1 MDTQSYPV
9 ERLPSTKK
17 LLTGLSTGPPTHW
30 LHTLAVLLG
39 HAMVVPLGFA
49 AAALRSP
56 PPGRLAEV
64 RQKRQNPGRTRHVT
78 SRHVYAVPSGIRC
91 WFASG
96 SKQRVYSG
104 RACGGSA
111 AQGGRLWVRVVG
123 SRQFRWARHSA
134 GRMSVVHA
142 RPESHSQHIS
152 LAHGRYPGSDHIRAG
167 RVRLSGGPGGLPHK
181 EALNGALSEPRTP
194 ALA

>member
-1 MDTQSYPV
+1 M
-9 ERLPSTKK
+9 
-17 LLTGLSTGPPTHW
+17 TGLSTAHR
-30 LHTLAVLLG
+30 AS
-39 HAMVVPLGFA
+39 HAMAAHVGRAPGPCHGGAPGFRRSCAAQSSRLRPLCAYSRGEAKASESWANASYDFTARLRRPVRNSLLVCKWIPA
-49 AAALRSP
+49 ASL
-56 PPGRLAEV
+56 
-64 RQKRQNPGRTRHVT
+64 
-78 SRHVYAVPSGIRC
+78 
-91 WFASG
+91 
-96 SKQRVYSG
+96 QRG

-142 RPESHSQHIS
+142 WPESHSQHIS
-152 LAHGRYPGSDHIRAG
+152 LAHGRYPGSDHIGAG
-167 RVRLSGGPGGLPHK
+167 RVRLPGGSGGLPHK